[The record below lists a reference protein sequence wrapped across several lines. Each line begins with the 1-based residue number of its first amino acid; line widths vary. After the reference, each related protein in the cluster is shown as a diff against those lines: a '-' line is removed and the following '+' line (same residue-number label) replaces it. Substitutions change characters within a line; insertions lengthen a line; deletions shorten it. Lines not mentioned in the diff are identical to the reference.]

1 MKEAPMSAHNEE
13 LLAAAETSNIEA
25 VKAALEAGAD
35 VDARGPGGRTALMS
49 ASARSF
55 IQIME
60 VLLGAGASVDLQ
72 GALGETALILAASGR
87 GGESIQLLLDNGADP
102 NLGDRDKKRP
112 LMWMVD
118 TQFHRG
124 SDTSA
129 NVAPLVRA
137 GARIDDRDDADRTA
151 LMWAVTGLGT
161 SFDVRP
167 SVIAALVENG
177 ADVGATDVNGETAMF
192 HLVRYVDDAL
202 ALDQGAAC
210 IRVLLEAGANPNA
223 ENNEKKTPLA
233 VVDPRNHLVLDLL
246 RDLGFT
252 A

>member
-1 MKEAPMSAHNEE
+1 
-13 LLAAAETSNIEA
+13 
-25 VKAALEAGAD
+25 
-35 VDARGPGGRTALMS
+35 MS
-49 ASARSF
+49 ASMGGF

-72 GALGETALILAASGR
+72 AALGETALILAASGR

-137 GARIDDRDDADRTA
+137 GARVDDRDDADRTA
-151 LMWAVTGLGT
+151 LMWAVKGLGT

-167 SVIAALVENG
+167 SVIAALVQNG

-202 ALDQGAAC
+202 ALDLGGDC
-210 IRVLLEAGANPNA
+210 IQVLLDAGANPNP
-223 ENNEKKTPLA
+223 ENNENKTPLA
-233 VVDPRNHLVLDLL
+233 VVDPRNHLVVDLL

-252 A
+252 S

>member
-1 MKEAPMSAHNEE
+1 MSAHDEE
-13 LLAAAETSNIEA
+13 LLAAVEALDLQA
-25 VKAALEAGAD
+25 VKAALTAGAD
-35 VDARGPGGRTALMS
+35 VDTRGPGGRTALMS
-49 ASARSF
+49 ASMRSS

-60 VLLGAGASVDLQ
+60 VLLGAGASLDLQ

-87 GGESIQLLLDNGADP
+87 GGESIRLLLENGADP
-102 NLGDRDKKRP
+102 NLGDRHQKRP

-129 NVAPLVRA
+129 NVAPLVQA
-137 GARIDDRDDADRTA
+137 GARIDDRDDASRTA
-151 LMWAVTGLGT
+151 LMWAVMGLGT

-167 SVIAALVENG
+167 SVLAALVENG
-177 ADVGATDVNGETAMF
+177 ADVGATDVNGETAMH

-202 ALDQGAAC
+202 ALDLGPDC
-210 IRVLLEAGANPNA
+210 IQVLLEAGANPNA
-223 ENNEKKTPLA
+223 ENNENKTPLA
-233 VVDPRNHLVLDLL
+233 VVDPRNHLVIDLL
-246 RDLGFT
+246 RGLGFT

>member
-1 MKEAPMSAHNEE
+1 MFANRGEIIVSLVGEPTRQGVTVVAR
-13 LLAAAETSNIEA
+13 
-25 VKAALEAGAD
+25 
-35 VDARGPGGRTALMS
+35 DAGPGIPDLERAVQDGYSGYGGMGLGLPGSRRLMD
-49 ASARSF
+49 
-55 IQIME
+55 E
-60 VLLGAGASVDLQ
+60 
-72 GALGETALILAASGR
+72 
-87 GGESIQLLLDNGADP
+87 
-102 NLGDRDKKRP
+102 
-112 LMWMVD
+112 
-118 TQFHRG
+118 FHRG

-151 LMWAVTGLGT
+151 LMWAVMGLGT

-202 ALDQGAAC
+202 ALDRGADC
-210 IRVLLEAGANPNA
+210 IQVLLDAGANPNA
-223 ENNEKKTPLA
+223 ENNENKTPLA

>member
-1 MKEAPMSAHNEE
+1 MSAHDEE
-13 LLAAAETSNIEA
+13 LLAAAEAFDLNA

-35 VDARGPGGRTALMS
+35 VDARGQGGRTALMS
-49 ASARSF
+49 ASMRSF

-60 VLLGAGASVDLQ
+60 VLLEAGASVDLR

-87 GGESIQLLLDNGADP
+87 GGESIQLLLGNGADP
-102 NLGDRDKKRP
+102 NLGDRAKKRP

-137 GARIDDRDDADRTA
+137 GARIDDRDDIDRTA
-151 LMWAVTGLGT
+151 LMWAVMGLGT

-167 SVIAALVENG
+167 SVITALVQNG

-202 ALDQGAAC
+202 ALDRGADC
-210 IRVLLEAGANPNA
+210 VKVLLGAGANPNA
-223 ENNEKKTPLA
+223 ENNENKTPLA

>member
-1 MKEAPMSAHNEE
+1 MSAHDEE
-13 LLAAAETSNIEA
+13 LLAAAEGFDLNG

-35 VDARGPGGRTALMS
+35 VDARTPSGRTALMS
-49 ASARSF
+49 ASMRSF

-60 VLLGAGASVDLQ
+60 VLLGAGASIDLQ
-72 GALGETALILAASGR
+72 AALGETALILAASGR
-87 GGESIQLLLDNGADP
+87 GGDSIRLLLDNGADP
-102 NLGDRDKKRP
+102 NLGDRNKKRP

-118 TQFHRG
+118 PQFHRG
-124 SDTSA
+124 SDTSS

-137 GARIDDRDDADRTA
+137 GARIDDRDEADRTA

-167 SVIAALVENG
+167 SVIAALVRNG

-202 ALDQGAAC
+202 DLDQGADC
-210 IRVLLEAGANPNA
+210 IRVLLDAGANPNA
-223 ENNEKKTPLA
+223 ENNKNKTPLA

-246 RDLGFT
+246 RGLGFT

>member
-1 MKEAPMSAHNEE
+1 MSAHDEE
-13 LLAAAETSNIEA
+13 LLAAAEAFDLEA

-49 ASARSF
+49 ASMRSF

-151 LMWAVTGLGT
+151 LMWAVMGLGT

-167 SVIAALVENG
+167 SVIAALVKNG

-202 ALDQGAAC
+202 ALDRGADC
-210 IRVLLEAGANPNA
+210 IQVLLDAGANPNA
-223 ENNEKKTPLA
+223 ENNENKTPLA

>member
-1 MKEAPMSAHNEE
+1 MSAYDEE
-13 LLAAAETSNIEA
+13 LLAAAEA
-25 VKAALEAGAD
+25 FDLGRVKAALEAGAD

-49 ASARSF
+49 ASMRSA

-87 GGESIQLLLDNGADP
+87 GGESIRLLLENGADP
-102 NLGDRDKKRP
+102 NLGDRHQKRP

-129 NVAPLVRA
+129 NVAPLVQA
-137 GARIDDRDDADRTA
+137 GARIDDRDDASRSA
-151 LMWAVTGLGT
+151 LMWAVMGLGT

-167 SVIAALVENG
+167 SVLAALVQNG
-177 ADVGATDVNGETAMF
+177 ADVGATDVNGETAMH

-202 ALDQGAAC
+202 ALDRGADC
-210 IRVLLEAGANPNA
+210 IQVLLDAGANPNA
-223 ENNEKKTPLA
+223 ENNENKTPLA

-246 RDLGFT
+246 RGMGFT